1 MQSFSSARGSS
12 AAVSSR
18 RGAISQSISACAAP
32 RTTSVIAAASA
43 VRSND
48 KQFKKSIAASVSAS
62 SSRASVVAKAVATA
76 PAVTSGARS
85 AAKTDVPKEQQKPT
99 AVITGASSG
108 LGLAAAIALAK
119 KGNFDLNFISI

>member
-12 AAVSSR
+12 AVASR
-18 RGAISQSISACAAP
+18 RGAVSQSFSACAAP
-32 RTTSVIAAASA
+32 RTNSVVAASA
-43 VRSND
+43 SASAARSN
-48 KQFKKSIAASVSAS
+48 KQLKKSIAAASSAS
-62 SSRASVVAKAVATA
+62 SAPSRGASVVAQAVAAA

-119 KGNFDLNFISI
+119 KGD